1 MKPITK
7 KEADKLASRVFYAIE
22 GVADD
27 LSNRNVVLSRSIY
40 GISTSVFIEFSTEVS
55 PQGLFYW
62 IPRIDGFELTR
73 GDFEA
78 DGRGVFAYCLEY
90 QKL

>member
-1 MKPITK
+1 MKHITK
-7 KEADKLASRVFYAIE
+7 KEADKLASRVFLLIE
-22 GVADD
+22 GVAND

-55 PQGLFYW
+55 PQGLFYL
-62 IPRIDGFELTR
+62 IPIPDGFKLTR

-78 DGRGVFAYCLEY
+78 DEQGVFAYCLEY
-90 QKL
+90 MKL